1 MAVEDGIRIP
11 YHFWVRLNDAV
22 VVVAVLVEECLEECH
37 GLMPLLI
44 VERVWYESL
53 SRNLLLSSFLLF
65 ICLHVEVR
73 KERCSCFGVTIVI
86 VLVAPRFV

>member
-44 VERVWYESL
+44 VERVLVRISIEIESM
-53 SRNLLLSSFLLF
+53 SVRQSSFVCCFLLF

-73 KERCSCFGVTIVI
+73 NER
-86 VLVAPRFV
+86 

>member
-1 MAVEDGIRIP
+1 MAVEDGIWIP

-44 VERVWYESL
+44 VERVL
-53 SRNLLLSSFLLF
+53 
-65 ICLHVEVR
+65 VR
-73 KERCSCFGVTIVI
+73 IY
-86 VLVAPRFV
+86 

>member
-1 MAVEDGIRIP
+1 MGVEDGIWIP

-44 VERVWYESL
+44 VERVL
-53 SRNLLLSSFLLF
+53 
-65 ICLHVEVR
+65 VR
-73 KERCSCFGVTIVI
+73 ISTI
-86 VLVAPRFV
+86 LKLRA